1 MIMIIEYRMDNRF
14 ILPVLRCIV
23 VARVRIIMSQRERE
37 RNKKEEKEREM
48 CVVCWCVFARVCV
61 QGVVEMW

>member
-1 MIMIIEYRMDNRF
+1 MIMTIQYRMDNRF

-37 RNKKEEKEREM
+37 REKEKERER
-48 CVVCWCVFARVCV
+48 CVLYVGVCARVVCV